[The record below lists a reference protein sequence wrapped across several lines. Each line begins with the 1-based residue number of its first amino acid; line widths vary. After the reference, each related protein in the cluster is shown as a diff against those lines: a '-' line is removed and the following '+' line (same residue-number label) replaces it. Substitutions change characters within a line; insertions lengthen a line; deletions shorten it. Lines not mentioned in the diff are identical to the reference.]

1 MGNENDKRLNKSNVR
16 PNNPITQS
24 QKLPNQNMSINQQQN
39 TNAYGQ
45 NNAQNPNQNRKNIG
59 VPPVTLNNNNN
70 NNNNQMMS
78 RSFTKK
84 NNTITKK
91 MLRDAFR
98 TYSIDGSYL
107 NKPRFNDAIESIF
120 RFKIPEMHYTHLC
133 NKIYELLDSSKDGK
147 IQEDEFLEGMGR
159 VLKERN
165 FRFLL
170 SMMAMMTGDITRDYI
185 EVREIKEFFYLSYVE
200 GFRHLG
206 WQLKRNKDELIKNNI
221 PLATVQQLGKWA
233 EKSKRQIE
241 DTIER
246 ELKSFDPNITTVVSL
261 EQFTRWLSRD
271 YTIYLKYA
279 NKNIMIA
286 TSLIKLDEIYYD
298 ESVDVSSTG
307 GAFPSI

>member
-16 PNNPITQS
+16 QNNPTTQS
-24 QKLPNQNMSINQQQN
+24 QKLPNQNMNINQQQN

-45 NNAQNPNQNRKNIG
+45 NNAQNPNQNRKTIG
-59 VPPVTLNNNNN
+59 VPGVTVNNNNN
-70 NNNNQMMS
+70 NNNPMMN
-78 RSFTKK
+78 RSFTKR

-91 MLRDAFR
+91 MLREAFR

-120 RFKIPEMHYTHLC
+120 RFNIPEMHYTHLC

-147 IQEDEFLEGMGR
+147 IQEDEFLEGLGR

-200 GFRHLG
+200 GFKHLG

-261 EQFTRWLSRD
+261 EQFVRWLSRD

-279 NKNIMIA
+279 NKSIMIA
-286 TSLIKLDEIYYD
+286 TSLIKLDDISYD

>member
-1 MGNENDKRLNKSNVR
+1 MGNENDKRLDKSNVR
-16 PNNPITQS
+16 SNNSTTNS
-24 QKLPNQNMSINQQQN
+24 QKLPNQNMNINQQQN

-45 NNAQNPNQNRKNIG
+45 NNAQNRKNIG
-59 VPPVTLNNNNN
+59 VPPITINNNNN
-70 NNNNQMMS
+70 NNPMFN
-78 RSFTKK
+78 RSLTKPI
-84 NNTITKK
+84 NTITKK
-91 MLRDAFR
+91 MLREAFR
-98 TYSIDGSYL
+98 NYCIDGSYL
-107 NKPRFNDAIESIF
+107 NKSRFNDAIESIF

-170 SMMAMMTGDITRDYI
+170 SMMAMMTGDINRDYI

-200 GFRHLG
+200 GFKHLG

-221 PLATVQQLGKWA
+221 PLVTIQQLGKWA
-233 EKSKRQIE
+233 EKHKRQIE

-279 NKNIMIA
+279 NKSIKIA
-286 TSLIKLDEIYYD
+286 TSLIKLDEISYD
-298 ESVDVSSTG
+298 EGVDVSSTG
-307 GAFPSI
+307 GFPSI

>member
-1 MGNENDKRLNKSNVR
+1 MGNENDKRLDKSNVR
-16 PNNPITQS
+16 SNNSTTNS
-24 QKLPNQNMSINQQQN
+24 QKLPNQNMNINQQQK

-45 NNAQNPNQNRKNIG
+45 NNAQNRKNIG
-59 VPPVTLNNNNN
+59 VPPITINNNNN
-70 NNNNQMMS
+70 NNPMFN
-78 RSFTKK
+78 RSLTKPI
-84 NNTITKK
+84 NTITKK
-91 MLRDAFR
+91 MLREAFR
-98 TYSIDGSYL
+98 NYCIDGSYL
-107 NKPRFNDAIESIF
+107 NKSRFNDAIESIF

-170 SMMAMMTGDITRDYI
+170 SMMAMMTGDINRDYI

-200 GFRHLG
+200 GFKHLG

-221 PLATVQQLGKWA
+221 PLVTIQQLGKWA
-233 EKSKRQIE
+233 EKHKRQIE

-279 NKNIMIA
+279 NKSIKIA
-286 TSLIKLDEIYYD
+286 TSLIKLDEISYD
-298 ESVDVSSTG
+298 EGVDVSSTG
-307 GAFPSI
+307 GFPSI

>member
-1 MGNENDKRLNKSNVR
+1 MGNENDKRLDKSNVR
-16 PNNPITQS
+16 SNNSTTNS
-24 QKLPNQNMSINQQQN
+24 QKLPNQNMNINQQQN

-45 NNAQNPNQNRKNIG
+45 NNAQNRKNIG
-59 VPPVTLNNNNN
+59 VPPITINNNNN
-70 NNNNQMMS
+70 NNPMFN
-78 RSFTKK
+78 RSLTKPI
-84 NNTITKK
+84 NTITKK
-91 MLRDAFR
+91 MLREAFR
-98 TYSIDGSYL
+98 NYCIDGSYL
-107 NKPRFNDAIESIF
+107 NKSRFNDAIESIF

-170 SMMAMMTGDITRDYI
+170 SMMAMMTGDINRDYI

-200 GFRHLG
+200 GFKHLG

-221 PLATVQQLGKWA
+221 PLVTIQQLGKWA
-233 EKSKRQIE
+233 EKHKRQIE

-279 NKNIMIA
+279 NKNIKIA
-286 TSLIKLDEIYYD
+286 TSLIKLDEISYD
-298 ESVDVSSTG
+298 EGVDVSSTG
-307 GAFPSI
+307 GFPSI